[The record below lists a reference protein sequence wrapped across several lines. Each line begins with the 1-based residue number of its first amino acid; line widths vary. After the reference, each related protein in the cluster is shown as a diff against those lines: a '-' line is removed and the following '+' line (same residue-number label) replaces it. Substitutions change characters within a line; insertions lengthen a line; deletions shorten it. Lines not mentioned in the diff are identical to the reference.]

1 MTSVSR
7 RKLLSSAI
15 LAGAGATAIRGLG
28 RFDPAKAATD
38 PDVDPNFLMGQVV
51 KHDSAAGIFQ
61 VLDLDLQVRTAR
73 LMPASRVWKQGAW
86 SSVPLALND
95 CVMSR
100 GTLNAKNDLLISN
113 LWVDIKNFRGELSS
127 VSASAVTF
135 GHAHGSSKSRSK
147 SVTATVNSR
156 TEVNAGGQVVT
167 GSTKELAPGH
177 YVNVIGYGEPSAGTF
192 VATLIIG
199 PAADTGPEPAP
210 VVRAGPGVTNTTYEH
225 IASWFCCGNVSSAC
239 GADCANSGGGACG
252 DCRADRL
259 HMAWSHLSTTGC
271 DVDCCGNCCRTHNS
285 VACGHSVA
293 ISNPCLGHSA
303 TATVHDCGP
312 CVHCISN
319 FGCDNRNAVAIDLTP
334 CSFTALGGTLQS
346 GLQTCN
352 ATI

>member
-1 MTSVSR
+1 MFARVDSQRGIAQRQMLATHTVASRKGLHLMTSVSR

-38 PDVDPNFLMGQVV
+38 PDVDLNFLMGQVV

-73 LMPASRVWKQGAW
+73 LMPASRVWKQGVW
-86 SSVPLALND
+86 NSVPLALND

-199 PAADTGPEPAP
+199 P
-210 VVRAGPGVTNTTYEH
+210 
-225 IASWFCCGNVSSAC
+225 
-239 GADCANSGGGACG
+239 
-252 DCRADRL
+252 
-259 HMAWSHLSTTGC
+259 
-271 DVDCCGNCCRTHNS
+271 
-285 VACGHSVA
+285 
-293 ISNPCLGHSA
+293 
-303 TATVHDCGP
+303 
-312 CVHCISN
+312 
-319 FGCDNRNAVAIDLTP
+319 
-334 CSFTALGGTLQS
+334 
-346 GLQTCN
+346 
-352 ATI
+352 